1 MAITNRIWKLLL
13 AVALTY
19 IVGILGY
26 EIIEGWSFLDASY
39 MTVITLATIGYGETH
54 PLSSTGRI
62 FTIFLIL
69 GGMTTVSY
77 GALTLTALV
86 ADGEL
91 AQLLKRRRMDKAIT
105 KLQDHYII
113 CGLGKTGEHVAAEL
127 LKTGNQIVVVDRNP
141 EHLTCFNSREAIRER
156 FGPGVAANQVNYV
169 SGDAAS
175 DHILL
180 EAGIARA
187 TGIFCAL
194 ASDKDNLFVVLTARG
209 LNPRIRIISKC
220 EDDESEQKLLRA
232 GADSVVSSKRIG
244 GLRMASEMI
253 RPAVVSFLDIMVRDP
268 QGYRFEEVE
277 VKASSPFLGRTVRE
291 SPASQVPELR
301 LVAVANPS
309 GGYQYN
315 PSEETVL
322 AVGQRLVFLGR
333 SEQVEQ
339 LRAVI
344 NANR

>member
-1 MAITNRIWKLLL
+1 MPITNRIWKLLL
-13 AVALTY
+13 AVALTFLT
-19 IVGILGY
+19 GILGY
-26 EIIEGWSFLDASY
+26 EIIEGWNFLDACY

-54 PLSSTGRI
+54 PLSSAGRI

-91 AQLLKRRRMDKAIT
+91 AQWLKRRRMEKTIAN
-105 KLQDHYII
+105 LHDHYII
-113 CGLGKTGEHVAAEL
+113 CGLGKTGEHVIVEL
-127 LKTGNQIVVVDRNP
+127 LQTGRQVVVVDREPAN
-141 EHLTCFNSREAIRER
+141 LTCFQSREATNER
-156 FGPGVAANQVNYV
+156 FGMNLAAGQLNFV

-175 DHILL
+175 DHILI
-180 EAGIARA
+180 EAGIQRA
-187 TGIFCAL
+187 AGIFCAL

-220 EDDESEQKLLRA
+220 EEAESEQKLQRA

-253 RPAVVSFLDIMVRDP
+253 RPAVVSFLDFMVRDP
-268 QGYRFEEVE
+268 QGYRFEEVA
-277 VKASSPFLGRTVRE
+277 VQPSSPFLGRTVRE
-291 SPASQVPELR
+291 SPAGQVPTLR
-301 LVAVANPS
+301 LVAMATPDGN
-309 GGYQYN
+309 YQYN

-333 SEQVEQ
+333 SEQVRQ
-339 LRAVI
+339 LRADI
-344 NANR
+344 NPAG